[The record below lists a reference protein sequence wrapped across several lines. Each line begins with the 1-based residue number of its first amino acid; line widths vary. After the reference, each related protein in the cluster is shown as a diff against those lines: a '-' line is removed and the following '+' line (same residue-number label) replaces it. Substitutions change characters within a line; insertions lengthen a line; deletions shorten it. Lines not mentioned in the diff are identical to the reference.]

1 MKFELSEIGEIHCT
15 LNFNEDWYNDYLQ
28 ENGLSNSRE
37 ILQDYVREECDYDIE
52 YYDSETYHSMNEY
65 DTMTID
71 EIEKNFGKAL
81 AHDVFNE
88 CMEKKGAAYVKA
100 GIERDRLSKLK
111 SQGINSTQ
119 KNGQTVD
126 IDDELSRLD
135 RQERTFGQSAASDF
149 GKQLGSDGRRYS
161 TSREDDR
168 FILHGP
174 AGTAISSPRGETR
187 HFDNANPAQRQR
199 GSQRNLD
206 RYMDAVGALSAYRD
220 EMTGESDAAIAD
232 NNRLRRNVAA
242 LNKYRK
248 DMDDYKMRSA
258 DREREQR
265 RFDSKPFFLKWGK
278 QRPADI
284 PKPEKPNWENDSDG
298 NFDGYFRSNNPDD
311 YDDYNDRIRSQRE
324 KNKARLNNYRNR

>member
-1 MKFELSEIGEIHCT
+1 MKMKMKITESQLKQIVAEAALQLLSET
-15 LNFNEDWYNDYLQ
+15 
-28 ENGLSNSRE
+28 S
-37 ILQDYVREECDYDIE
+37 
-52 YYDSETYHSMNEY
+52 
-65 DTMTID
+65 
-71 EIEKNFGKAL
+71 
-81 AHDVFNE
+81 
-88 CMEKKGAAYVKA
+88 MEKKGAAYVKA

-111 SQGINSTQ
+111 SQGINSIQ

-126 IDDELSRLD
+126 IDNELSRLD

-149 GKQLGSDGRRYS
+149 GKQLGSDGRGYS
-161 TSREDDR
+161 ASREDDI
-168 FILHGP
+168 FTLHGP
-174 AGTAISSPRGETR
+174 AGTAISSPRDETR
-187 HFDNANPAQRQR
+187 HFDNTNPTQRQR

-242 LNKYRK
+242 LNQYRK
-248 DMDDYKMRSA
+248 DMADYDIRNA

-324 KNKARLNNYRNR
+324 KNKERLNNYRNR

>member
-1 MKFELSEIGEIHCT
+1 MKRKITESQLKHIIAEAALQL
-15 LNFNEDWYNDYLQ
+15 LN
-28 ENGLSNSRE
+28 
-37 ILQDYVREECDYDIE
+37 
-52 YYDSETYHSMNEY
+52 ETS
-65 DTMTID
+65 
-71 EIEKNFGKAL
+71 
-81 AHDVFNE
+81 
-88 CMEKKGAAYVKA
+88 MEKKGAAYVKA
-100 GIERDRLSKLK
+100 GIERDRLNKLK
-111 SQGINSTQ
+111 SQGINSIQ

-126 IDDELSRLD
+126 IDNELSRLD
-135 RQERTFGQSAASDF
+135 RQERTFGRSAARDF
-149 GKQLGSDGRRYS
+149 GRQLGSDGRDYS
-161 TSREDDR
+161 ASREDDI
-168 FILHGP
+168 FTLHGP
-174 AGTAISSPRGETR
+174 AGIARSGARGETR
-187 HFDNANPAQRQR
+187 HFDTDNPAQRQR

-284 PKPEKPNWENDSDG
+284 PKPEKPNWENDADG

-324 KNKARLNNYRNR
+324 KNKARLNIYRNR

>member
-1 MKFELSEIGEIHCT
+1 MKRKITESQLKHIIAEAALQLLSET
-15 LNFNEDWYNDYLQ
+15 
-28 ENGLSNSRE
+28 S
-37 ILQDYVREECDYDIE
+37 
-52 YYDSETYHSMNEY
+52 
-65 DTMTID
+65 
-71 EIEKNFGKAL
+71 
-81 AHDVFNE
+81 
-88 CMEKKGAAYVKA
+88 MEKKGAAYVKA

-111 SQGINSTQ
+111 FQGVNSIQ

-187 HFDNANPAQRQR
+187 HFDNTNPAQRQR

-242 LNKYRK
+242 LNQYRK
-248 DMDDYKMRSA
+248 DMADYDIRNA

-311 YDDYNDRIRSQRE
+311 YDEYNDRIRSQRE